1 MFFGTP
7 FRSRRRLFFWIA
19 CGLLAILA
27 AFAVD
32 GPVTNEL
39 HLQSTGA
46 LQMTAVYL
54 SVVGDWPFILLAGLL
69 CVLGLL
75 FVRRF
80 EPGRLLLLV
89 LVAGMI
95 SGFAVTV
102 IRSTVGRTRPD
113 SQFPQGF
120 YGLRHDSQ
128 WTVGKYEFGSFPSGH
143 TATAFGLA
151 AAAWVLKR
159 RWGILIAIFAAAVA
173 WSRLA
178 LGCHH
183 FSDVVAAAVWSVFV
197 GPCVVVALD
206 PWLKSRWAILQN
218 RWWKS
223 GAVTI
228 G

>member
-1 MFFGTP
+1 M
-7 FRSRRRLFFWIA
+7 LFWIGT
-19 CGLLAILA
+19 GLLVILA

-32 GPVTNEL
+32 GPVTDEL
-39 HLQSTGA
+39 YLPSAGGLQA
-46 LQMTAVYL
+46 TAVYL
-54 SVVGDWPFILLAGLL
+54 SMFGDWPFVFMSGLL

-80 EPGRLLLLV
+80 EPGRLLLLI

-102 IRSTVGRTRPD
+102 IRNTAGRTRP
-113 SQFPQGF
+113 SSRLPQGF
-120 YGLRHDSQ
+120 YGPRYNSQ
-128 WTVGKYEFGSFPSGH
+128 WTTGKYEFGSFPSGH

-159 RWGILIAIFAAAVA
+159 RWGMALAVFALAVA
-173 WSRLA
+173 WSRVA

-183 FSDVVAAAVWSVFV
+183 FSDVVAAAVWSIFV
-197 GPCVVVALD
+197 GPCVAMVLD
-206 PWLKSRWAILQN
+206 PWLKSRWMILQN
-218 RWWKS
+218 HWWQS
-223 GAVTI
+223 GRIAT